1 MEENIRK
8 IEFAF
13 SDSSEKVEFYVVEET
28 KLNGVQYLLVT
39 DSRDEEADAYI
50 LKEINDEGENILY
63 EMVEDDKELEIIGS
77 VFAELIEDIDII

>member
-28 KLNGVQYLLVT
+28 KLNGIQYLLVT

>member
-1 MEENIRK
+1 MEDYIKK
-8 IEFAF
+8 IEFTF

-28 KLNGVQYLLVT
+28 KLNGIQYLLVT